1 MNKTFKRF
9 ENEEERKEY
18 EQQSQLIKDM
28 IQSMSDSVDRIL
40 NNLIPDEKKETH
52 EDD

>member
-18 EQQSQLIKDM
+18 EQQRQLVRDM
-28 IQSMSDSVDRIL
+28 IQNMSNSLDRIIT
-40 NNLIPDEKKETH
+40 NTTPDKKETH

>member
-18 EQQSQLIKDM
+18 EQQRQLVRDM
-28 IQSMSDSVDRIL
+28 IKNMSDSLDRIID
-40 NNLIPDEKKETH
+40 NTTPKKKETH